1 MFEALENFQQ
11 LASHF
16 QRQLLGA
23 PGLVL
28 VLVGLCVWLAGLRW
42 RKLIAAVVAALF
54 VGYLVKVLTDY
65 SLVVIASA
73 AAVAAVVAAVIEKI
87 AVTALAILLGV
98 FIVLTV
104 FAWPTFTY
112 EPAVTSAETT
122 DDEPESD
129 PNATVSTWPIYEPS
143 EEVIPAP
150 EAIEI
155 TVSYLRAFADRMK
168 NAYAN
173 LSTINFAS
181 AGFTAILIIIVALVV
196 PNFLMSV
203 TFSLLGTILI
213 AKGMFLLLLYK
224 GSEPIT
230 LVAQA
235 PEIYGIVFVAMVA
248 FGTLVQ
254 MLLQKPLHKPT
265 IIKKQD
271 DEGEKK

>member
-11 LASHF
+11 LAIRF
-16 QRQLLGA
+16 QQQLLGA

-42 RKLIAAVVAALF
+42 RKLIAAVAAALL

-73 AAVAAVVAAVIEKI
+73 AAVAAIVAAVIERI
-87 AVTALAILLGV
+87 AVTALALLIGI
-98 FIVLTV
+98 FIVLAV
-104 FAWPTFTY
+104 FAWPT
-112 EPAVTSAETT
+112 VTSAEGAA
-122 DDEPESD
+122 ESESD
-129 PNATVSTWPIYEPS
+129 PNSTTFTWPVYELN
-143 EEVIPAP
+143 EETIPAP
-150 EAIEI
+150 KAIEI
-155 TVSYLRAFADRMK
+155 TASYLASFADRMK
-168 NAYAN
+168 NACAN
-173 LSTINFAS
+173 LSTINFAG
-181 AGFTAILIIIVALVV
+181 AGFTAILIVVIAMVA
-196 PNFLMSV
+196 PNFLMSI

-235 PEIYGIVFVAMVA
+235 PAIYGMVFVAMVT
-248 FGTLVQ
+248 FGAVVQ

-265 IIKKQD
+265 TTRKQD
-271 DEGEKK
+271 DEGDTE